1 MKVVEQPVPLP
12 ALGTMLPYPQPQ
24 PLLGAS
30 ALDSEAAGRP
40 APEITV
46 SEVRDR
52 SGFMRLATEW
62 EALTDASKGD
72 PFYRHE
78 FIRIWLDNFAPHT
91 KLRVL
96 LARDGDG
103 SLLAALPLIEERA
116 QMLGMPVRQ
125 LVAAANDHSCRFDL
139 IANHIDGE
147 KVGRAFWAHLAAD
160 RGWDLLRISDVPE
173 GGNAWHLYNAAMN
186 GGYPVHAQ
194 ESLNSPYICL
204 PTTSAEMQARLQSK
218 FRANLRRRRRKLE
231 EKGRVTVERITG
243 GIELQGKL
251 EEGYDLERSGWK
263 GQGGTAIAQSTQ
275 TWGFYSELARTAA
288 YGGYLSLYFMRLD
301 GEPVAFQ
308 YGLTR
313 EDHYY
318 LLKPSYSEAHAEC
331 SPGQLLMAEVLED
344 CIARGVKE
352 FDFLG
357 PDMIWKRDWT
367 DQTRKHMYLYVFRD
381 SAYGKTLHRARFD
394 WARLAKELMK
404 GWRKP

>member
-12 ALGTMLPYPQPQ
+12 ALGAMLPHPQPQ
-24 PLLGAS
+24 PILGTF
-30 ALDSEAAGRP
+30 ALDMEVIGRP
-40 APEITV
+40 SSELTISEI
-46 SEVRDR
+46 RDR
-52 SGFMRLATEW
+52 GSFMRLAPEW
-62 EALTDASKGD
+62 EALTNSCKGE

-78 FIRIWLDNFAPHT
+78 FIRIWIDNFAPRA

-96 LARDGDG
+96 LARDGFG
-103 SLLAALPLIEERA
+103 SLVAALPLIEERA
-116 QMLGMPVRQ
+116 KMLGMPVQQ
-125 LVAAANDHSCRFDL
+125 LSAAANDHSCRFDL
-139 IANHIDGE
+139 IANHTDAEEAGQ
-147 KVGRAFWAHLAAD
+147 AFWAHLAAD
-160 RGWDLLRISDVPE
+160 RSWDLLRLTDVPE
-173 GGNAWHLYNAAMN
+173 GGNAWHLYNAAMSV
-186 GGYPVHAQ
+186 GYPVKAQ
-194 ESLNSPYICL
+194 ESLDSPYISL
-204 PTTSAEMQARLQSK
+204 PSTNAEMQTQLQSK

-231 EKGRVTVERITG
+231 EKGHVTVERITG

-263 GQGGTAIAQSTQ
+263 GHGGTAIAQSTP

-313 EDHYY
+313 EDRYY
-318 LLKPSYSEAHAEC
+318 LLKPAYSEAHAEC

-357 PDMIWKRDWT
+357 PDMVWKRDWT
-367 DQTRKHMYLYVFRD
+367 DQARKHMYLYMFRD
-381 SAYGKTLHRARFD
+381 STYGKTLHRARFH
-394 WARLAKELMK
+394 WATLAKELMK